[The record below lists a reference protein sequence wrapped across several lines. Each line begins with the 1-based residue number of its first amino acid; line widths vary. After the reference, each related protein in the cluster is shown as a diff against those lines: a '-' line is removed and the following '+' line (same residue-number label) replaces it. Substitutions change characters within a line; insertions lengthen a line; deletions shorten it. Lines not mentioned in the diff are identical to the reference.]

1 MPRRSNQRRG
11 EKDQGAIVP
20 RLIRPYDEELDFP
33 KFIEGFMQI
42 RNFSII
48 AHIDHGKSTL
58 SDRLLMRAGA
68 ITEREFKEQ
77 ILDDM
82 DLERERGITIKASAV
97 TVFHEHNGEKFML
110 NFIDTPGHVDF
121 HYEVQKALQAC
132 EGAILVVDATQGV
145 QAQTVANAYAAIDVG
160 LDIIP
165 VINKIDL
172 PSSRPVEV
180 AEEIEQVLGFKAED
194 CILVSAKTGQGID
207 DLIGKL
213 CDQLPPPKG
222 SPDLPLRALI
232 FDSIYDDY
240 RGVIVYVRVVDG
252 ELRKGMKIRLMGAD
266 REYQVTDLG
275 KLMPRPKQVPSIGTS
290 EVGFLVAAIKDLHDV
305 RIGDTVTDAQN
316 PAPEALPGYKPIQ
329 QMVFCDFYPGG
340 KTQYDELR
348 DAMDRL
354 QLNDSSFTFAPESSD
369 ALGFGFRCGFLGLLH
384 MEIIQER
391 LEREFNIE
399 VVQTAPTVTYEILLN
414 DQSTIRI
421 DAPSELPD
429 LTHVAEI
436 REPYIVMNLILPA
449 DGVGALMKLCE
460 DRRGIY
466 KKTEYIGAT
475 RVILVYEMPL
485 AEVIYDF
492 YDRLKSATRGYGTMD
507 YELIGFR
514 IGDLVKVD
522 ILVNGD
528 RVDALSVIVH
538 REHAEAR
545 GRRLLIRLKKE
556 IDRHLF
562 EIPLQAAIGG
572 KVIARE
578 TIKSVGKNV
587 TAKCYGG
594 DVTRKRKLLEKQ
606 KEGKEA
612 HEAGRVGGH
621 SAGSVHVDSGDR
633 GLNIYRDEELASG
646 EAAPASTVNL
656 SPTDLATAR
665 SVQSLVTARG
675 AAVIIPGDDGQH
687 DQDDSVAIPS
697 TGGRPAG
704 REAGT
709 GKWRSRGE
717 RESDAESCFCGG
729 RSRLFARQICGASRA
744 WTSVPWQRC
753 HLW

>member
-1 MPRRSNQRRG
+1 
-11 EKDQGAIVP
+11 
-20 RLIRPYDEELDFP
+20 
-33 KFIEGFMQI
+33 MQI

-97 TVFHEHNGEKFML
+97 TVFHEHNGEQFML

-160 LDIIP
+160 LEIIP

-172 PSSRPVEV
+172 PSADPIRV
-180 AEEIEQVLGFKAED
+180 AEEIEQVLGFSAED
-194 CILVSAKTGQGID
+194 AILVSAKTGQGID
-207 DLIGKL
+207 ELIEKL
-213 CDQLPPPKG
+213 CDKLPPPRGLVG
-222 SPDLPLRALI
+222 SPTRALI

-240 RGVIVYVRVVDG
+240 RGVITYVRVVDG
-252 ELRKGMKIRLMGAD
+252 ELRKGQKIKFMGNGK
-266 REYQVTDLG
+266 EHQITDLG
-275 KLMPRPKQVPSIGTS
+275 KLMPRPKQVEVIGTG
-290 EVGFLVAAIKDLHDV
+290 EVGFIVAAIKDLHDV
-305 RIGDTVTDAQN
+305 RIGDTVTDAGT
-316 PAPEALPGYKPIQ
+316 PAAEALPGYKPIQ
-329 QMVFCDFYPGG
+329 QMVYCDFYPGG

-354 QLNDSSFTFAPESSD
+354 QLNDSSFTFEPENSD

-399 VVQTAPTVTYEILLN
+399 VIQTAPTVTYEIKKT
-414 DQSTIRI
+414 DGTVMRI
-421 DAPSELPD
+421 DSPSELPNP
-429 LTHVAEI
+429 THVEEI
-436 REPYIVMNLILPA
+436 REPYILVNLILPA
-449 DGVGALMKLCE
+449 DGVGAMMKLCE
-460 DRRGIY
+460 DRRGQY

-507 YELIGFR
+507 YDFIGFR
-514 IGDLVKVD
+514 HGDLVKVD

-528 RVDALSVIVH
+528 RVDALSTIIH
-538 REHAEAR
+538 RDHAEAR
-545 GRRLLIRLKKE
+545 GRKLLVRLKKE
-556 IDRHLF
+556 IDKHLF

-572 KVIARE
+572 KIIARE

-606 KEGKEA
+606 KEGKKRMK
-612 HEAGRVGGH
+612 RVG
-621 SAGSVHVDSGDR
+621 SVDIPQEAFMAILESGD
-633 GLNIYRDEELASG
+633 
-646 EAAPASTVNL
+646 
-656 SPTDLATAR
+656 
-665 SVQSLVTARG
+665 
-675 AAVIIPGDDGQH
+675 
-687 DQDDSVAIPS
+687 
-697 TGGRPAG
+697 
-704 REAGT
+704 
-709 GKWRSRGE
+709 
-717 RESDAESCFCGG
+717 
-729 RSRLFARQICGASRA
+729 
-744 WTSVPWQRC
+744 
-753 HLW
+753 